1 MPLRSSKTPTHCAP
15 QGGFALVIALSLM
28 AFILALLLSL
38 TTFISV
44 EVSSSETQRATLQ
57 ARQNAQLSLMVA
69 VGELQKYAGQDQ
81 RVTARADITAAN
93 PNNKFWTGVWDETN
107 TAASPAWIVSGN
119 QGLAT
124 TDPNYL
130 TPTSNLEDP
139 NGQND
144 TVWLVEDSVSNPVDQ
159 VKAQTSPINGA
170 SGQNTGR
177 FAFWVSDESIKAKFN
192 IDSKDNTPASSQTNS
207 PTTLSYQ
214 FGINQLDTTFSNQDL
229 EGNEKT
235 GSAYSMSDLALLT
248 GDSAI
253 YKSYF
258 HDLTAS
264 SMGLLT
270 DTQNGGFKRDLTYAF
285 ENDTVFNREFGANDQ
300 SDGRYFIPN
309 LSDPATGR
317 TGANWDILKSYYNL
331 YKQVGASANI
341 GLIEADP
348 AISTALR
355 TDYLPYKHGSIND
368 FWHYTYT
375 DTYQHNSPV
384 HPVISRLQLEF
395 GIKTELHGGAGQYKI
410 ELQVRPI
417 FGIYNPYNV
426 AINDAAYKISL
437 ELNPSFELIVD
448 GVSYTFDFDDQ
459 EVLTYGSNY
468 MNFVIE
474 TDSSDQIDFLPG
486 ETRLFAPLNRKLLR
500 DTSNGIN
507 ENYIVRNTYN
517 LGGSL
522 FFTVRDSDRNII
534 YADPGSVI
542 QVRQIDIGEDTFVWL
557 QGGPS
562 QSDLRS
568 LQRIKKLWQ
577 DSSLGPKP
585 IDATNPP
592 APSTAMAL
600 ASGEE
605 LATWAFN
612 MQTSKS
618 SDGLRNGIDNN
629 LRTLQ
634 GNPDWDGF
642 RNGNGNIMM
651 SGFSY
656 QGEQGLL
663 PSPLEPETYDNTR
676 YSGLWGNSLT
686 AEGQGHVVLFD
697 VPREPLLSIGALQ
710 HANLA
715 RYNHQPSLIIGNS
728 YANPRIPID
737 ATENI
742 GYGGMAELDI
752 YDLPYRINEQV
763 WDRYFFSSIDP
774 SWSNA
779 EKRNTIE
786 DQTYRNKRYFFTRD
800 AATLIND
807 SVFSN
812 PLSNLEDYHALA
824 SFMAIN
830 GPFNVNSTSV
840 DAWISL
846 LSSMNDLS
854 IPVYDPD
861 TNVATS
867 VTGRLF
873 FSRLSYP
880 YGDAYQ
886 SENNDG
892 AINFWRGFQE
902 LSSTQIAELA
912 ENIVTRIQERGQ
924 PFGSLSAFVN
934 RSLQDLPGT
943 PEDERIAGILQRAID
958 DTETNINSN
967 INNLLSDTV
976 QSTEGSSPFEFAPS
990 GIQGS
995 ASPGHLL
1002 QGDILQALGPILT
1015 TRSDTFIVRTYGD
1028 SRNTLT
1034 QEIESKA
1041 YCEAVVQR
1049 LADPVEGNPESSAD
1063 RNTPPGNFGR
1073 QFKIIK
1079 VRWLTPGE
1087 V

>member
-1 MPLRSSKTPTHCAP
+1 MQSPKRCQNNA
-15 QGGFALVIALSLM
+15 GFALVIALSLM
-28 AFILALLLSL
+28 AFILALLVSL
-38 TTFISV
+38 TIFISV
-44 EVSSSETQRATLQ
+44 EVSSSETQRATLR

-69 VGELQKYAGQDQ
+69 VGELQKYAGEDQ
-81 RVTARADITAAN
+81 RVTARADITAQN
-93 PNNKFWTGVWDETN
+93 PNNKFWTGVWDATN
-107 TAASPAWIVSGN
+107 TGASPAWIVSGN
-119 QGLAT
+119 QGRST
-124 TDPNYL
+124 NDPNYL
-130 TPTSNLEDP
+130 TPATNLPEPDEQSN
-139 NGQND
+139 
-144 TVWLVEDSVSNPVDQ
+144 TVWLVENSVSDLSDQ
-159 VKAQTSPINGA
+159 VKAQTSTITDAAGNSA
-170 SGQNTGR
+170 GR
-177 FAFWVSDESIKAKFN
+177 YAYWVSDESIKAKFN
-192 IDSKDNTPASSQTNS
+192 IESKDNTPASSQTDS

-235 GSAYSMSDLALLT
+235 GNAYSMYDLAILT
-248 GDSAI
+248 GSSAV
-253 YKSYF
+253 YKDYF
-258 HDLTAS
+258 HDLTATS
-264 SMGLLT
+264 VGLLT

-285 ENDTVFNREFGANDQ
+285 ENNTVFNREFGARDQ

-331 YKQVGASANI
+331 YNQVGASANMD
-341 GLIEADP
+341 LIEADP
-348 AISTALR
+348 AINTALR

-368 FWHYTYT
+368 FWDYEYT

-474 TDSSDQIDFLPG
+474 TASSNKIDFLPG

-507 ENYIVRNTYN
+507 EDYIVRNTYN

-542 QVRQIDIGEDTFVWL
+542 QVRQIDIGEDTFVYL

-592 APSTAMAL
+592 SPSTAMAL
-600 ASGEE
+600 ASGED

-642 RNGNGNIMM
+642 RDGNGNIMM
-651 SGFSY
+651 SGFTY
-656 QGEQGLL
+656 QGDRGLL
-663 PSPLEPETYDNTR
+663 PSPLEPETYDNSR

-728 YANPRIPID
+728 YANPRISAD
-737 ATENI
+737 ETKNS
-742 GYGGMAELDI
+742 GYGGISDLDI
-752 YDLPYRINEQV
+752 YDLSYRINEQI

-774 SWSNA
+774 GWSNA
-779 EKRNTIE
+779 QKRNTIE
-786 DQTYRNKRYFFTRD
+786 DKTYRNKRYFFTRD
-800 AATLIND
+800 AEQLVDDA
-807 SVFSN
+807 VFSDAISD
-812 PLSNLEDYHALA
+812 LDDYHALA
-824 SFMAIN
+824 SYMAIN

-840 DAWISL
+840 NAWISL

-867 VTGRLF
+867 VNGSLF

-886 SENNDG
+886 SESNAG

-902 LSSTQIAELA
+902 LSNTQISELA
-912 ENIVTRIQERGQ
+912 KNIVSRIQERGQ
-924 PFGSLSAFVN
+924 PFGTLSEFVN
-934 RSLQDLPGT
+934 RSLQDLPST
-943 PEDERIAGILQRAID
+943 TEDERLAGILQRAID
-958 DTETNINSN
+958 DTDTNINSN
-967 INNLLSDTV
+967 IDTLLTDQV
-976 QSTEGSSPFEFAPS
+976 QSTEGPSPFENTPTGA
-990 GIQGS
+990 QGS

-1028 SRNTLT
+1028 SRDPLT
-1034 QEIESKA
+1034 QKVESRA

-1049 LADPVEGNPESSAD
+1049 LADPVEGDVDSSVD
-1063 RNTPPGNFGR
+1063 RNSPLGNFGR

-1079 VRWLTPGE
+1079 FRWLSPEE